1 MIKEAVSQET
11 ILFGDTASFTHLLF
25 LRLFSS
31 LAAWLFCS
39 FDALGSLIS
48 FEAFDAEPFDLSFVF
63 AITLNVN
70 GYYFKYGNQSF
81 VLNFLF
87 VPQSESDV
95 CRHRTDVGDRMPET
109 YF

>member
-1 MIKEAVSQET
+1 MSEVYLASERGKLLKCFKCCEKTYHKGSCITSDRRRSS
-11 ILFGDTASFTHLLF
+11 LGDTASFTHLLF

-39 FDALGSLIS
+39 FVAFGSLIS

-70 GYYFKYGNQSF
+70 GYYFK
-81 VLNFLF
+81 
-87 VPQSESDV
+87 
-95 CRHRTDVGDRMPET
+95 
-109 YF
+109 